1 MASSDVDLK
10 HLARVA
16 VAIEPKNPILAAS
29 LRQIEGNSIMLA
41 PRLYRARKMRKLD
54 TSRDTKSLSN
64 YQHIL
69 WLAREGLSILEVD
82 VLPYTQQGQYGAEAA
97 ILTAKLRASF
107 LHIFALFHNQPPV
120 TKTDPRSSPA
130 TTKPDPRA
138 PATAAPPVTAPAG
151 GKGHR
156 YTSSKG
162 SSGSDPQTPPRANQ
176 SKLKD
181 PGNVGRTTGLRD
193 PVGSI
198 TSETSFVTN
207 PYATNNPARSSNG
220 AVQSPQPPPG
230 LPGLPSA
237 PRPSAFILPPL
248 NFLPMAESYFANASR
263 LAAAYMPGSHPLRL
277 SVEVEHCAFIWDCL
291 HDHQYARRLARHTI
305 REVYHAKEGMD
316 DEDFEDA
323 AKMVD
328 HLGKV
333 MKRKSI
339 DTTPKMVGSGTPP
352 GAKDGSPAT
361 KQEWMEREARAVG
374 GGLRGFAHV
383 QGQLA
388 RLNESLNPFETNGSF
403 QGLPDLVLA
412 EDLLE
417 EIRGYD
423 GTKEPVENEDEDW
436 SVRYHPDSFRM
447 RKIGGPARNFPPNGT
462 IVDYE
467 LVPKYDVS
475 LVAGLLRAVAPAGER
490 FIAER
495 IVLRGG
501 GPIDLP
507 DAPASPAR
515 LAAARAAAHGPAAAT
530 TTEAAKGDEEEL
542 PEYDWSP
549 RVWRHGG
556 EMLKPAPFVADLR
569 RQAKLSAVA
578 PPAVGAPPGAPRL
591 TAVRPVEVSTGSG
604 GPVRISLAGIE
615 EESRGE
621 WEEEMEKLEAE
632 IRLEME
638 VQEMGVWGRVVVEEM
653 AEEKDLLLRQEIEA
667 EMAEQEMDEVE
678 MGVVEVVW
686 REIGALKARGV
697 MPCSFS
703 AQGVVKVS
711 G

>member
-10 HLARVA
+10 HLARVS
-16 VAIEPKNPILAAS
+16 VAIERKNPILAAS

-82 VLPYTQQGQYGAEAA
+82 VLPYTQHGQYGAEAA
-97 ILTAKLRASF
+97 VLTSKLRASF

-120 TKTDPRSSPA
+120 TKTDPRSSSSS
-130 TTKPDPRA
+130 TRLDPRSSSSS
-138 PATAAPPVTAPAG
+138 TAPAVNPPAPASTNP
-151 GKGHR
+151 KAHR
-156 YTSSKG
+156 HSASRG
-162 SSGSDPQTPPRANQ
+162 SNSSDPQTPPRANQ

-181 PGNVGRTTGLRD
+181 NGGRPTGLRE
-193 PVGSI
+193 PIGSI

-207 PYATNNPARSSNG
+207 PYAANPAKSSAG

-248 NFLPMAESYFANASR
+248 NFLPMAESYFTNASR
-263 LAAAYMPGSHPLRL
+263 IAAAYLPGSHPLRL

-339 DTTPKMVGSGTPP
+339 DTTPKMVGSGSPP
-352 GAKDGSPAT
+352 GAKDASPVT
-361 KQEWMEREARAVG
+361 KQDWMDREARAVG
-374 GGLRGFAHV
+374 GGLRGVAHV
-383 QGQLA
+383 QNQLA
-388 RLNESLNPFETNGSF
+388 RIHESLNPFETTGSL
-403 QGLPDLVLA
+403 QDLPDLALA

-417 EIRGYD
+417 EMRGYD
-423 GTKEPVENEDEDW
+423 GNQALVEDESEDW
-436 SVRYHPDSFRM
+436 SERYHPNSFKM
-447 RKIGGPARNFPPNGT
+447 RKIGGPARQFPHT
-462 IVDYE
+462 VVEYE
-467 LVPKYDVS
+467 LIPRYDVS
-475 LVAGLLRAVAPAGER
+475 LITQLLRAAAPSDER

-495 IVLRGG
+495 IILRGG
-501 GPIDLP
+501 GPVDLP
-507 DAPASPAR
+507 DAPASAAV
-515 LAAARAAAHGPAAAT
+515 LAAALAAAHHPPVARGA
-530 TTEAAKGDEEEL
+530 EE
-542 PEYDWSP
+542 PSEYDWSP
-549 RVWRHGG
+549 RVWRRGG
-556 EMLKPAPFVADLR
+556 ERLKPAAFVADLR
-569 RQAKLSAVA
+569 LQAELSAAA
-578 PPAVGAPPGAPRL
+578 PLAAGALPGAPKL
-591 TAVRPVEVSTGSG
+591 AAAQPVEISSYSG
-604 GPVRISLAGIE
+604 APQLLLVEIE
-615 EESRGE
+615 EEERRRE
-621 WEEEMEKLEAE
+621 WEKEMEELEAE

-638 VQEMGVWGRVVVEEM
+638 LREMGMWGEELTVET
-653 AEEKDLLLRQEIEA
+653 AEEKEMLLRQEIEA
-667 EMAEQEMDEVE
+667 EMAEQEMDAVEV
-678 MGVVEVVW
+678 GVVGAVW
-686 REIGALKARGV
+686 REIEALKARGV

-703 AQGVVKVS
+703 GLS
-711 G
+711 ISTLSE